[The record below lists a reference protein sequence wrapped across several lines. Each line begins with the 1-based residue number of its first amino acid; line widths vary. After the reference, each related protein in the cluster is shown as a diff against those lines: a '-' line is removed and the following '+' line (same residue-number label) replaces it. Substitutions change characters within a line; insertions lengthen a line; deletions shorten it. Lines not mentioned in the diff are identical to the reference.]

1 MKMVITLKN
10 GVQIKADVEDYT
22 IGRSPMVGE
31 LRELKWTS
39 PERPN
44 VKIGWLD
51 LAQVAAVHA
60 EFDWDGGDAMDGII
74 EGLRRKP

>member
-22 IGRSPMVGE
+22 IGKSPMFGE

-39 PERPN
+39 ADRPETR
-44 VKIGWLD
+44 VQWLD
-51 LAQVAAVHA
+51 LNEVAAIHS
-60 EFDWDGGDAMDGII
+60 EFDWEGTDAS
-74 EGLRRKP
+74 